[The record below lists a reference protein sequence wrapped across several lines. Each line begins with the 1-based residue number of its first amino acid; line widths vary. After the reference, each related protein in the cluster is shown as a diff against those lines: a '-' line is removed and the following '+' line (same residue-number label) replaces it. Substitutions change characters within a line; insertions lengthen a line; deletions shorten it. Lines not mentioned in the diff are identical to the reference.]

1 MYRVLKDCYQLQM
14 QHNGIGMNNPLQ
26 INLYS
31 GKRISTKRFPS
42 NVNNY
47 QNVSN
52 RNVEMSVQPFS
63 PYSFNN
69 YQIISNANTEMN
81 RQSYPPSPFFV
92 GNKFEQFYFQH
103 SNSYPH
109 TSIDSETFYNTNC
122 KNGNYGSNSLPSP
135 TSTNESIFSP
145 LNASNNDQVKQLIN
159 EENITDFP
167 DTADLCITMKLSDE
181 FISFG
186 KSGCPF
192 ADACIKRKCYYYIQR
207 NVKNGKILICIDIK
221 DISKYFSVKYV
232 IVITIQDKTCEGEF
246 FIAIINEKKKQL
258 IFSKKTNLKGEYTTI
273 LCFCDEKM
281 NEKFRTSFKSYDS
294 KEIGRYYEIFLKDKK
309 IKVINIF
316 IEESKKS
323 PEEFQGDSLNLISE
337 EMCKALKKEVDCMEK
352 RHKVLKDK
360 KIGKDS

>member
-52 RNVEMSVQPFS
+52 RNVEMSVQP
-63 PYSFNN
+63 YSFKN
-69 YQIISNANTEMN
+69 YQIISNANIEMN
-81 RQSYPPSPFFV
+81 RQLYPPSPFFV
-92 GNKFEQFYFQH
+92 GNKFGQSYFQH

-109 TSIDSETFYNTNC
+109 TSIDSETFYNTYC
-122 KNGNYGSNSLPSP
+122 ENGNYGSNSLPSP

-159 EENITDFP
+159 KENITG
-167 DTADLCITMKLSDE
+167 LCITMKLSDE
-181 FISFG
+181 FILFG

-192 ADACIKRKCYYYIQR
+192 VDVCIKRKCYYYIQR
-207 NVKNGKILICIDIK
+207 KVNNGKILICIDVK

-232 IVITIQDKTCEGEF
+232 IVITIQDKTCEEEPP
-246 FIAIINEKKKQL
+246 FIAIINEKKQL
-258 IFSKKTNLKGEYTTI
+258 IFPKKTNLKGVYTTI

-281 NEKFRTSFKSYDS
+281 DEKFRTSFKSYDS
-294 KEIGRYYEIFLKDKK
+294 KEIGRFMKYI
-309 IKVINIF
+309 
-316 IEESKKS
+316 
-323 PEEFQGDSLNLISE
+323 
-337 EMCKALKKEVDCMEK
+337 
-352 RHKVLKDK
+352 
-360 KIGKDS
+360 